1 MCYKICVTMSIF
13 CSVSN
18 DVRIN
23 RREPSKFGN
32 ASPRPLA
39 VRVWLT
45 PGNTSLPARVTLQN
59 LVVLGQT
66 VRALLRIRLKYLTL
80 ASRLSMSLKVI
91 GNYQDRSDTWDF
103 LLMFRSNHGSIS
115 YRFRDNWRF
124 RSKIRKFFPTR
135 VFSAPFQNAT
145 NLQQSCAK

>member
-1 MCYKICVTMSIF
+1 MLPCQFF

-80 ASRLSMSLKVI
+80 ASRLSRSLKVI
-91 GNYQDRSDTWDF
+91 GNDRDRSDTWDF

-124 RSKIRKFFPTR
+124 RSKIGNFSQPVYLAPRSKTQLICSR
-135 VFSAPFQNAT
+135 VVPNNSY
-145 NLQQSCAK
+145 S